1 MKINLEEIYY
11 RYRTDYGFKKRLR
24 KILIIGG
31 IGILFLGITVIIG
44 IAFFSSAI
52 ISFLFANVPGL
63 FELGFIYIREFAS
76 SYMLRDITLILTP
89 LAGGTNVSEMQNLVT
104 QYFNQLGSNPNIDF
118 QNFQDFINTVKNSVL
133 DNQITNTELE
143 LVKQFLMK

>member
-76 SYMLRDITLILTP
+76 SYMLRDITAILTP